1 MIASTLSILIFVAS
15 LVLIFSEKIQR
26 SIVAT
31 VGAALMVGV
40 GILFGFYSE
49 EEAIA
54 AIDFETLGLLLGMML
69 MVVLLQQTGFFEY
82 LAIMAGRLSRG
93 NPIRLFILLGTVTTV
108 LSMVLD
114 NVTTVVL
121 IAPVTILICELLS
134 ISPIPMLIGEALL
147 SNTGGAGTLVGDPP
161 NILIGAAAP
170 FTFNDFLIHSLPVVA
185 VTWLLVLLLLLWL
198 FRKDLRPIPGS
209 DERVKKLD
217 PAKALNEPRS
227 ARRLLIVLGVA
238 IAFFFLHNTLH
249 ISPAFIALAA
259 AGAALLWVRPDD
271 VSQTFEKIEWVILIF
286 FSALFVMVG
295 GLEAAGV
302 MEQLSQLLM
311 QVSDSHPILLGV
323 GMMWTVAVLSA
334 LVDNIPITIALI
346 PVIKNLGLEGIDVT
360 PLWWALVF
368 GAGFG
373 GNGTIIGST
382 ANIVVVSLSEKT
394 RTPITSALWNKRGLP
409 VMILACVV
417 ASLLYAIFFPWFAE
431 SAG

>member
-1 MIASTLSILIFVAS
+1 MAPILSILIFVVA
-15 LVLIFSEKIQR
+15 LILIFSEKIQR
-26 SIVAT
+26 TIVAT
-31 VGAALMVGV
+31 VAAALMVGV
-40 GILFGFYSE
+40 GIGLGFYSE

-69 MVVLLQQTGFFEY
+69 LVVLLQQTGFFEY

-93 NPIRLFILLGTVTTV
+93 NPVRLFILLGTITTV
-108 LSMVLD
+108 LSMFLD

-121 IAPVTILICELLS
+121 IAPVTILICELLG
-134 ISPIPMLIGEALL
+134 INPLPMLIGEALL
-147 SNTGGAGTLVGDPP
+147 SDTGGTGTLVGDPP

-170 FTFNDFLIHSLPVVA
+170 FTFNDFLTRSLPIVV

-198 FRKDLRPIPGS
+198 FRKDLQPKPGAA
-209 DERVKKLD
+209 EAVKKLD
-217 PAKALNEPRS
+217 PAKALHDPQS
-227 ARRLLIVLGVA
+227 ARRVLIVLGVA
-238 IAFFFLHNTLH
+238 IVFFFIHSVVHL
-249 ISPAFIALAA
+249 SPAFIALAA
-259 AGAALLWVRPDD
+259 AGAALLWVRPED
-271 VSQTFEKIEWVILIF
+271 VSKTFEHVEWVVLIF
-286 FSALFVMVG
+286 FASLFVMVG

-302 MEQLSQLLM
+302 MEYLSRLLI
-311 QVSDSHPILLGV
+311 QVSDINPILLGV
-323 GMMWTVAVLSA
+323 GMIWMVAVLSA

-346 PVIKNLGLEGIDVT
+346 PVIQNLGAEGIDVT

-394 RTPITSALWNKRGLP
+394 RTPITSALWNRRGLP

-417 ASLLYAIFFPWFAE
+417 ASVLYAVFFPWFTE
-431 SAG
+431 NAG

>member
-1 MIASTLSILIFVAS
+1 
-15 LVLIFSEKIQR
+15 
-26 SIVAT
+26 
-31 VGAALMVGV
+31 
-40 GILFGFYSE
+40 
-49 EEAIA
+49 
-54 AIDFETLGLLLGMML
+54 
-69 MVVLLQQTGFFEY
+69 
-82 LAIMAGRLSRG
+82 
-93 NPIRLFILLGTVTTV
+93 
-108 LSMVLD
+108 
-114 NVTTVVL
+114 
-121 IAPVTILICELLS
+121 
-134 ISPIPMLIGEALL
+134 
-147 SNTGGAGTLVGDPP
+147 
-161 NILIGAAAP
+161 
-170 FTFNDFLIHSLPVVA
+170 VA
-185 VTWLLVLLLLLWL
+185 V
-198 FRKDLRPIPGS
+198 
-209 DERVKKLD
+209 
-217 PAKALNEPRS
+217 
-227 ARRLLIVLGVA
+227 
-238 IAFFFLHNTLH
+238 AFFFLHNTLH

-259 AGAALLWVRPDD
+259 AGVALLWVRPDD
-271 VSQTFEKIEWVILIF
+271 VSKTFEKIEWVVLIF

-302 MEQLSQLLM
+302 MDQLSQLLL

-417 ASLLYAIFFPWFAE
+417 ASLLYAIFFPWFTE
-431 SAG
+431 NAG

>member
-1 MIASTLSILIFVAS
+1 MAQITSVLIFIVA

-93 NPIRLFILLGTVTTV
+93 KPIRLFILLGTTTTV

-121 IAPVTILICELLS
+121 IAPVTILICELLN

-170 FTFNDFLIHSLPVVA
+170 FTFNDFLLHSLPVVIVA
-185 VTWLLVLLLLLWL
+185 WLLVLLLLLWL
-198 FRKDLRPIPGS
+198 FRNDLKPIPGAA
-209 DERVKKLD
+209 ERVKKLD
-217 PAKALNEPRS
+217 PAKALNEPQS

-238 IAFFFLHNTLH
+238 VAFFFLHNTLH

-271 VSQTFEKIEWVILIF
+271 VPKTFEKIEWVVLIF

-302 MEQLSQLLM
+302 MEQLSHLLI

-323 GMMWTVAVLSA
+323 GMLWTVAVLSA

-417 ASLLYAIFFPWFAE
+417 ASLLYTIFFPWFTEHAR
-431 SAG
+431 

>member
-1 MIASTLSILIFVAS
+1 MAAIISILIFGVA

-26 SIVAT
+26 TIVAV
-31 VGAALMVGV
+31 VGASLMVGV

-54 AIDFETLGLLLGMML
+54 AIDFKTLGLLLGMMIL
-69 MVVLLQQTGFFEY
+69 VVLLQQTGFFEY
-82 LAIMAGRLSRG
+82 LAIMAGRWSAG
-93 NPIRLFILLGTVTTV
+93 NPVRLLILLGTITTV

-134 ISPIPMLIGEALL
+134 INPIPMLIGEALL

-170 FTFNDFLIHSLPVVA
+170 FTFNDFLTHSLPIVVVA
-185 VTWLLVLLLLLWL
+185 WLLVLFLLLWL
-198 FRKDLRPIPGS
+198 FRKDLRPKSGAA
-209 DERVKKLD
+209 EAVKKLD
-217 PAKALNEPRS
+217 PAKALHDPQS
-227 ARRLLIVLGVA
+227 ARRVLIVLGVA
-238 IAFFFLHNTLH
+238 IVFFFIHNVVHL
-249 ISPAFIALAA
+249 SPSFIALAA
-259 AGAALLWVRPDD
+259 AGGALLWVQPENLSKD
-271 VSQTFEKIEWVILIF
+271 FEHVEWSVLIF
-286 FSALFVMVG
+286 FSAFFVMVG

-302 MEQLSQLLM
+302 IEYLSRAFIG
-311 QVSDSHPILLGV
+311 VSDIHPILLGV
-323 GMMWTVAVLSA
+323 GMIWTVAVLSA

-346 PVIKNLGLEGIDVT
+346 PVIQNLGAAGIDVD

-394 RTPITSALWNKRGLP
+394 RNPITSALWNRRGLP
-409 VMILACVV
+409 VMLLACGV
-417 ASLLYAIFFPWFAE
+417 ASLLYAVFFSWFT
-431 SAG
+431 G

>member
-1 MIASTLSILIFVAS
+1 VIASTLSILIFVVS
-15 LVLIFSEKIQR
+15 LVLIFSEKVQR

-69 MVVLLQQTGFFEY
+69 LVVLLQQTGFFEY
-82 LAIMAGRLSRG
+82 LAIMAGRLSKG
-93 NPIRLFILLGTVTTV
+93 HPVRLFILLGTITTV

-121 IAPVTILICELLS
+121 IAPVTILICELLG
-134 ISPIPMLIGEALL
+134 INPAPLLIGEALL

-170 FTFNDFLIHSLPVVA
+170 LTFNDFLLHSLPVVI

-198 FRKDLRPIPGS
+198 FRKDLKPILGAA
-209 DERVKKLD
+209 ERVKKLD
-217 PAKALNEPRS
+217 PGKALNEPQS

-259 AGAALLWVRPDD
+259 AGVALLWVRPDD
-271 VSQTFEKIEWVILIF
+271 VPKTFEKIEWVVLIF

-302 MEQLSQLLM
+302 MEQLSQLLI
-311 QVSDSHPILLGV
+311 QVSDYHPILLGV

-346 PVIKNLGLEGIDVT
+346 PVIKNLGLEGIDIT

-417 ASLLYAIFFPWFAE
+417 ASLLYAIFFPWFTE
-431 SAG
+431 NAG